1 MMEMEHMDIRLEP
14 SLRQQLA
21 ALAEETDRNE
31 EDLVGEAIA
40 NYLDLQAWQRER
52 IKQAI
57 AAADRGEFAPP
68 EDVERVFTKYKPQ
81 SR

>member
-31 EDLVGEAIA
+31 EELVGEAIA

-68 EDVERVFTKYKPQ
+68 EDVERVFTTYKPQ